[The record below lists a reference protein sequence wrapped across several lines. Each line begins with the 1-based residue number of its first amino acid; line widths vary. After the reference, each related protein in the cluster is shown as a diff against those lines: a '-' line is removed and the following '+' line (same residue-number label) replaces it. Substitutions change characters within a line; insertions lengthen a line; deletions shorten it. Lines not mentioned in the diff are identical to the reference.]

1 MERTPGAAKR
11 IVLIGLDAAD
21 LDVIGPLMAAGRM
34 PVIADLIARG
44 TSGVLHSTIPPVSAP
59 AWATFLTGVEPGRHG
74 LYAFV
79 VERPGGG
86 TSLARS
92 SDIRAPKL
100 WHHCAAQG
108 LRAVVANVPV
118 TYPPEACDG
127 AVVVTGMLTPESP
140 DVVFTHPPALSA
152 EIRAAIP
159 GYRID
164 VDKAMMSERATLFD
178 RMDAITRGHRD
189 LFRHL
194 LRTQPFDVFAGIFTN
209 TDRAQHC
216 FWRSDR
222 ALVDRMFED
231 ADRYVGEVLSAAD
244 LSETVVMLMSDH
256 GFGGARWKLYVNRA
270 LEDAG
275 LLATT
280 RSAAPDPHMAKRRA
294 DSFEDFQGGGG
305 AHRQDGVLGKVLAAV
320 GVGGEA
326 VVDWPRTKA
335 FLWSLDTGGVAVNL
349 KSRYPHGTV
358 ADADYERVR
367 DEVIAALRALR
378 TGDGRPVYR
387 TVRRREEAYAGEHAA
402 SAPDV
407 VVEPQDDVAFGMDLD
422 AKDAVREHKRP
433 EGTHS
438 PRGFFSITGPGI
450 RAGLR
455 TEAKIADCLPTMLHA
470 IGAAV
475 PAVTDGRVIAEAF
488 VESRPVRTLAPG
500 AASAAAD
507 PRAAYTAEE
516 EAELRKALEGLGYL

>member
-1 MERTPGAAKR
+1 MDRPIGAAKR
-11 IVLIGLDAAD
+11 LVLLGLDAAD

-34 PVIADLIARG
+34 PVIADLVARG
-44 TSGVLHSTIPPVSAP
+44 TSGILHSTIPPVSAP

-79 VERPGGG
+79 VERAGGE
-86 TSLARS
+86 TTLARS

-100 WHHCAAQG
+100 WHHCEAQG

-118 TYPPEACDG
+118 TYPPEDCG
-127 AVVVTGMLTPESP
+127 RSTVVTGMLTPESAG
-140 DVVFTHPPALSA
+140 VVFTHPPELSA
-152 EIRAAIP
+152 EIRSAIP

-164 VDKAMMSERATLFD
+164 VDKAMMSERETLFG

-189 LFRHL
+189 LFIHL
-194 LRTQPFDVFAGIFTN
+194 LRTRPADVFAGIFTN

-231 ADRYVGEVLSAAD
+231 ADRYVGEVLAATD
-244 LSETVVMLMSDH
+244 PSETVVMLMSDH
-256 GFGGARWKLYVNRA
+256 GFTGARWKLYVNRA
-270 LEDAG
+270 LQDAG

-280 RSAAPDPHMAKRRA
+280 RSAAPDEHMARRRA

-305 AHRQDGVLGKVLAAV
+305 APRQEGVLGKVLAAV
-320 GVGGEA
+320 GVGGEP

-349 KSRYPHGTV
+349 RSRYAHGSV
-358 ADADYERVR
+358 EDADYERVR
-367 DEVIAALRALR
+367 DAVIAALLAVR
-378 TGDGRPVYR
+378 TGDGRPCFR
-387 TVRRREEAYAGEHAA
+387 TVRRREDAYAGEHVA

-422 AKDAVREHKRP
+422 AREAVREHRRP

-450 RAGLR
+450 RKGVR
-455 TEAKIADCLPTMLHA
+455 TEARIADCLPTMLHA
-470 IGAAV
+470 VGGAV
-475 PAVTDGRVIAEAF
+475 PAACDGRVITEAF
-488 VESRPVRTLAPG
+488 ETDRPVRVLAPG
-500 AASAAAD
+500 AASSAAAA
-507 PRAAYTAEE
+507 PAAYTAEE